1 MQLKLFELKS
11 FKVSDSEDVVNTSVI
26 VVEADDSVS
35 TELLTASALSG
46 SEGVVD
52 SSEDAADG
60 SVGRRVGSD
69 VVTL

>member
-1 MQLKLFELKS
+1 M
-11 FKVSDSEDVVNTSVI
+11 VNTSVFVVDGS

-46 SEGVVD
+46 SEGVVGSVDVID

-60 SVGRRVGSD
+60 SVGRIVGSD